1 MTLLVL
7 TILLAQSPA
16 PTEPNWKQVCAA
28 ATAMP
33 YVAPSGIAREAQ
45 PQSCDSE
52 QAYYG
57 FGNSP
62 DPAAALRCA
71 LDQREQPGTS
81 GPGVFTGAGILT
93 MLYANGMGVARD
105 YKTAIRFACEIEAA
119 APAEMEFRIGHLDKL
134 LKTGPG
140 AANLDI
146 CGRGQRTDEALL
158 RIGSAF
164 ATRSG
169 FVTTLQDRRSS
180 TEIDP
185 ERRFF
190 PAHIRGRFPVS
201 GAR

>member
-1 MTLLVL
+1 
-7 TILLAQSPA
+7 
-16 PTEPNWKQVCAA
+16 
-28 ATAMP
+28 
-33 YVAPSGIAREAQ
+33 
-45 PQSCDSE
+45 
-52 QAYYG
+52 
-57 FGNSP
+57 
-62 DPAAALRCA
+62 
-71 LDQREQPGTS
+71 
-81 GPGVFTGAGILT
+81 

-105 YKTAIRFACEIEAA
+105 YKAAIRFACELRRPT
-119 APAEMEFRIGHLDKL
+119 PAEMEFRIGHLDKL

-146 CGRGQRTDEALL
+146 CGRGQRTDEGLL

-190 PAHIRGRFPVS
+190 PAHIRERFPVS